1 MSSPGFVPLG
11 THDMTN
17 ITSLGQDAKFDSN
30 LCWVWWPEKRS
41 EADCLDGKTG
51 LKVNYLDSIGLASQN
66 DGHGTTS
73 STYSDCSTFS
83 LIQLNMKLLHT
94 AGIAATSKVDS
105 QTKLRLSDIRQ
116 LKQKVSPQYESA
128 KADFFRHRVF
138 KQWSCRECRS

>member
-1 MSSPGFVPLG
+1 
-11 THDMTN
+11 MTN

-51 LKVNYLDSIGLASQN
+51 FKLNYLDSIGLASQN
-66 DGHGTTS
+66 DGNTTS
-73 STYSDCSTFS
+73 PTYSECSTFS

-105 QTKLRLSDIRQ
+105 QTKLGLSDIRL
-116 LKQKVSPQYESA
+116 LKQQVSPQYESA